1 MTEIPDHITAE
12 AAVLPMTGDSPQA
25 TRILRRAI
33 VTCALPPGAR
43 LSEVVL
49 AREFHLGRGA
59 LRAALRALQESG
71 LVSSSPRSGWR
82 VTPVSAPEIREV
94 CAARRHLEPIL
105 TTATL
110 DELAAEK
117 LAALA
122 GRHAALMQR
131 FDDDPTG
138 SAAIR
143 AAEREIIDSVAEAL
157 SMPMVQGWLSDLWDR
172 SVRLVNFFEETGPL
186 RYTPAP
192 RARLVQALTEGRRN
206 EALEHL
212 EAANRALEAWLLE
225 RFLESG
231 ARVQSG
237 RPAPSRSRRSRQVN
251 S

>member
-1 MTEIPDHITAE
+1 MTEIPDHTTPE
-12 AAVLPMTGDSPQA
+12 APASPATGDSLQA
-25 TRILRRAI
+25 TRILRDAI
-33 VTCALPPGAR
+33 VSCVLPPGAR

-49 AREFHLGRGA
+49 ARDFDIGRGA

-110 DELAAEK
+110 DELAREK

-143 AAEREIIDSVAEAL
+143 AAEREIIESVAEAL
-157 SMPMVQGWLSDLWDR
+157 SMPMVQGWLNDLWDR
-172 SVRLVNFFEETGPL
+172 SVRLVNFFEDTGPV

-212 EAANRALEAWLLE
+212 QAANRALETWLLE

-237 RPAPSRSRRSRQVN
+237 RPAPARRRRAAQVT